1 MQYRLQARYRRAVT
15 KQYLRLPLS
24 WHQRHPT
31 GQLLSNANADV
42 EAMWFPIAPL
52 PMAVG
57 VLVMLF
63 VAGVALVLTDPV
75 LSLVGFT
82 IFPAIFVLNVV
93 YQRRLSPLATRA
105 QQLRAEVSG
114 VAHESFDGALV
125 VKTLGREPEETDAV
139 PGRGRTSCGTRR
151 CGSARCAAS
160 STRSLEALPNLG
172 VLAVLLVGAHPG
184 RAGDDQRRRAGAG
197 RLPVH
202 PAGLPGARHR
212 LGAGRAAPLGR
223 RLGPGVARARGD
235 AAGWRTA
242 PWTWRTSPAP
252 ASLDVQ
258 GVDFGYGDAPVLHD
272 VTFSVDAGR
281 TVAVV
286 GPTGSGKSTLTTL
299 LVRLVDPASGEVVLD
314 GVDLRAVARGGV
326 AGAAAV
332 VPQQTFLFDDT
343 VRGNVT
349 LGLDV
354 PDSEVRRALVVAQA
368 DRFVDALP
376 DGLDTR
382 IGERGMTL
390 SGGQRQRLALAR
402 ALVRIAAAARHG
414 RRDVVGRRAGRGGDP
429 RRAAVDRH
437 GAGAAPTV
445 VVVAYRKATISLA
458 DEVVYVEHGRVLD
471 RGTHPELLARCP
483 GYRRLI
489 TAYER
494 EDAERAA
501 LAADEEASE
510 PVRLRPSGP
519 ATPAGRLG
527 GLSGPARHQGAAP
540 VDSRSAAAGCPDML
554 PGHARADGD
563 GAASRVCSSSWA
575 SPSSSCSGR
584 PRARHDR
591 LAQPDADRVAASPTP
606 STPEPQIEAAVRNY
620 YAELTRAAQTKDTTE
635 LATISHQAAARA
647 TSRPGDQQE
656 PRRLEHN
663 SRRRMVR

>member
-1 MQYRLQARYRRAVT
+1 VTGKDDTMRRGLALLGRAVRHEPRIFAIAVGGSAVYGIMTVGSAWVLGRVTDRVVEPAFRTGETTTAALAAAGLAILGVALLKAAGIVGRRLGAGVMQYRLQARYRRAVT
-15 KQYLRLPLS
+15 KQYLHLPLS

-42 EAMWFPIAPL
+42 EAVWFPIAPL

-63 VAGVALVLTDPV
+63 VAGIALVLTDPV
-75 LSLVGFT
+75 LSLVGFA
-82 IFPAIFVLNVV
+82 IFPLIFVLNVV

-125 VKTLGREPEETDAV
+125 VKTLGREPEETVRFRTAAEELRDAQIRV
-139 PGRGRTSCGTRR
+139 GYVRGMFDPV
-151 CGSARCAAS
+151 
-160 STRSLEALPNLG
+160 LEALPNLG
-172 VLAVLLVGAHPG
+172 VLAVLLVGASRIQSG
-184 RAGDDQRRRAGAG
+184 AMDAGDLVQVAYLFVLLAFPVRAIGWVLG
-197 RLPVH
+197 ELPRSVVGWDRVSRVLE
-202 PAGLPGARHR
+202 ATGGLAYGTVGLAD
-212 LGAGRAAPLGR
+212 
-223 RLGPGVARARGD
+223 VE
-235 AAGWRTA
+235 
-242 PWTWRTSPAP
+242 AP

-258 GVDFGYGDAPVLHD
+258 GVDFSYDDAPVLHG

-281 TVAVV
+281 TIAVV

-354 PDSEVRRALVVAQA
+354 PDSAVLHALTVAQA
-368 DRFVDALP
+368 DLFVAALP

-402 ALVRIAAAARHG
+402 AIVRSPRVVVMDDATSSVDARVEAAILAG
-414 RRDVVGRRAGRGGDP
+414 LRATGGAD
-429 RRAAVDRH
+429 D
-437 GAGAAPTV
+437 APTV
-445 VVVAYRKATISLA
+445 VVVAYRKATIALA
-458 DEVVYVEHGRVLD
+458 DEVVYVEHGRVVD
-471 RGTHPELLARCP
+471 RGTHLELLDRCT
-483 GYRRLI
+483 GYRSLI

-501 LAADEEASE
+501 LAADEETS
-510 PVRLRPSGP
+510 PVG
-519 ATPAGRLG
+519 
-527 GLSGPARHQGAAP
+527 
-540 VDSRSAAAGCPDML
+540 
-554 PGHARADGD
+554 
-563 GAASRVCSSSWA
+563 
-575 SPSSSCSGR
+575 
-584 PRARHDR
+584 
-591 LAQPDADRVAASPTP
+591 
-606 STPEPQIEAAVRNY
+606 
-620 YAELTRAAQTKDTTE
+620 
-635 LATISHQAAARA
+635 
-647 TSRPGDQQE
+647 
-656 PRRLEHN
+656 
-663 SRRRMVR
+663 